1 MAYSKSSQTEVL
13 EGGLIMKR
21 KGVKLGLTLALACL
35 ALISLSACGNKAA
48 QSQPQVVEVS
58 RGNITVSVAADGNV
72 SLLRQRE
79 LRFGTSGTITK
90 INVEQGDRVAEGQEL
105 ARLDTTPLEEM
116 VTTAELAV
124 KAAEI
129 DLELATNNYLKLIT
143 PYPYLTYRFVLPESV
158 DAIRTAERQIKEAQT
173 ELLKGLQGQP
183 YSMAEIQD
191 QLGKAQESLSETETK
206 LAWGLDEGVRPV
218 DIEYW
223 TLRAAQ
229 LQMEK
234 TQVALDN
241 TKNELNKVQNQL
253 EKAVIVAPFDG
264 VIATVKAEEG
274 DVLSSVNYATTTI
287 IELIDP
293 SRMELKTKVD
303 EVDIPSVKLGQKAI
317 IKLDALPDLKLEGT
331 VTAISLLPSEEG
343 GVVLYEVKIG
353 FDVPESSGLRGGMT
367 ATADVVTDERSNAL
381 LVPNR
386 AIRQDSSGNP
396 VVKIMVGD
404 QTQERAVVTGISD
417 GLQTEII
424 SGLNEGDRV
433 VIESRAGTG
442 LPSLLGG

>member
-367 ATADVVTDERSNAL
+367 ATADIVTDERSNAL

>member
-1 MAYSKSSQTEVL
+1 VA
-13 EGGLIMKR
+13 
-21 KGVKLGLTLALACL
+21 
-35 ALISLSACGNKAA
+35 
-48 QSQPQVVEVS
+48 EVS
-58 RGNITVSVAADGNV
+58 RGDITVSVAADGNV
-72 SLLRQRE
+72 SFLRQRE

-90 INVEQGDRVAEGQEL
+90 ISVEQGDQVAEGQEL

-116 VTTAELAV
+116 VTTAELVV
-124 KAAEI
+124 KSAEI
-129 DLELATNNYLKLIT
+129 DLELATNNYLELIT
-143 PYPYLTYRFVLPESV
+143 PYPYLTYQFVLPESV
-158 DAIRTAERQIKEAQT
+158 DAIRTAERLIKEAQT

-191 QLGKAQESLSETETK
+191 RLVKVQESLSETETK

-218 DIEYW
+218 GIEYW

-234 TQVALDN
+234 AQVALDN
-241 TKNELNKVQNQL
+241 ANNELNKVQNQL
-253 EKAVIVAPFDG
+253 ENAVIVAPFDG
-264 VIATVKAEEG
+264 VIATVKVKEG

-293 SRMELKTKVD
+293 SQMELKTKVD

-317 IKLDALPDLKLEGT
+317 IKLDALPDLELEGT
-331 VTAISLLPSEEG
+331 VTAISLLPIEEG

-353 FDVPESSGLRGGMT
+353 FDVPESSGLRRGMT
-367 ATADVVTDERSNAL
+367 ATADIVTDERSNVL

>member
-1 MAYSKSSQTEVL
+1 
-13 EGGLIMKR
+13 
-21 KGVKLGLTLALACL
+21 
-35 ALISLSACGNKAA
+35 
-48 QSQPQVVEVS
+48 VVEVS

-264 VIATVKAEEG
+264 VIATVKVEEG

-367 ATADVVTDERSNAL
+367 ATADIVTDERSNAL

>member
-264 VIATVKAEEG
+264 VIATVKVEEG

>member
-1 MAYSKSSQTEVL
+1 
-13 EGGLIMKR
+13 MKR

-264 VIATVKAEEG
+264 VIATVKVEEG

-367 ATADVVTDERSNAL
+367 ATADIVTDERSNAL

>member
-264 VIATVKAEEG
+264 VIATVKVEEG

-367 ATADVVTDERSNAL
+367 ATADIVTDERSNAL

>member
-1 MAYSKSSQTEVL
+1 
-13 EGGLIMKR
+13 MKR

-35 ALISLSACGNKAA
+35 ALISLSACGNKTA

-90 INVEQGDRVAEGQEL
+90 INVEQGDQVAEGQEL

-129 DLELATNNYLKLIT
+129 DLELATNNYLELIT

-158 DAIRTAERQIKEAQT
+158 DAIRTAERLIKEAQT

-264 VIATVKAEEG
+264 VIATVKVEEG

-317 IKLDALPDLKLEGT
+317 IKLDALPDLKLEGR
-331 VTAISLLPSEEG
+331 VTAISLLPSEEA

-353 FDVPESSGLRGGMT
+353 VDVPESSGLRGGMT
-367 ATADVVTDERSNAL
+367 VTADIVTDERSNAL

>member
-1 MAYSKSSQTEVL
+1 
-13 EGGLIMKR
+13 MKR

-48 QSQPQVVEVS
+48 QGQPQVVEVS

-90 INVEQGDRVAEGQEL
+90 INVEQGDQVAEGQEL

-129 DLELATNNYLKLIT
+129 DLELATNNYLELIT
-143 PYPYLTYRFVLPESV
+143 PYPYLTYQFVLPESV

-241 TKNELNKVQNQL
+241 TKNEVNKVQNQL

-264 VIATVKAEEG
+264 VIATVKVEEG

-317 IKLDALPDLKLEGT
+317 IKLDALPDLKLEGR
-331 VTAISLLPSEEG
+331 VTAISLLPSEEA

-367 ATADVVTDERSNAL
+367 VTADIVTDERSNAL

>member
-129 DLELATNNYLKLIT
+129 DLELATNNYLELIT
-143 PYPYLTYRFVLPESV
+143 PYPYLTYQFVLPESV

-264 VIATVKAEEG
+264 VIATVKVEEG

-367 ATADVVTDERSNAL
+367 ATADIVTDERSNAL